1 MYNAT
6 QLKKRI
12 PKKKILLI
20 SLPILSLARVYFIEY
35 FLINDLHLNSAQ
47 EAQRRALLRLE
58 SSSLQLSR

>member
-1 MYNAT
+1 MYNAI
-6 QLKKRI
+6 QLKKNHFVDFFAYSFFSSGI
-12 PKKKILLI
+12 
-20 SLPILSLARVYFIEY
+20 VNEY